1 MNASMPWLSFVII
14 PFLRSVLVTVTGYP
28 YVLPA
33 RRPDVHILCDLSVV
47 ELEGKRNLE
56 FSARS
61 DTLACT
67 LCDSVALESEAEQ
80 RTQYIRRTSRL
91 QQTPCFSFRPPHV
104 STEVS

>member
-56 FSARS
+56 F
-61 DTLACT
+61 
-67 LCDSVALESEAEQ
+67 
-80 RTQYIRRTSRL
+80 
-91 QQTPCFSFRPPHV
+91 
-104 STEVS
+104 